1 MSDPISDTDLDLF
14 RAMHHCPH
22 THPSGGCQRCS
33 MADRI
38 DVLRKDL
45 EASRTTE
52 ARLRAKL
59 EEWVARFQRGVR
71 A

>member
-1 MSDPISDTDLDLF
+1 MSDPISDRDLELF

-22 THPSGGCQRCS
+22 TRPNGGCQRCS

-38 DVLRKDL
+38 DVLREEL
-45 EASRTTE
+45 AAALATQ

-59 EEWVARFQRGVR
+59 EEWVSKFDRGVR